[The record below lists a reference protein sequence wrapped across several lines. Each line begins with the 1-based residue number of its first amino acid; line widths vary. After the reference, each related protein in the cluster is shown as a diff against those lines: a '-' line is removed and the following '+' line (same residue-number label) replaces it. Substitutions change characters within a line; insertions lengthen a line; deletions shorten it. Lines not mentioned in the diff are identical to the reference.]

1 MTESMLKLSRSQLEH
16 LIDNCPEEGVVSIV
30 WREEDFPIEMS
41 FTLEK
46 EFRLMPL
53 QIEEEE

>member
-1 MTESMLKLSRSQLEH
+1 MTENMLKLSRTQLEH
-16 LIDNCPEEGVVSIV
+16 LIENCPNGGVVSIV

-46 EFRLMPL
+46 EFRLMPR